1 MAKSLTSENLHQ
13 VFAFPFQDPKWLE
26 KFLIGTLL
34 LLVSFF
40 ILPMFLIYG
49 YSTEL
54 MRMAIKGKELSLPE
68 WDAWEKKFTDGAKL
82 FVVGLI
88 YTLPFIVF
96 FIVVYGFI
104 LFCVVGSEMIDYSGD
119 TTSPYWAILTLL
131 GSLGGMG
138 MFGFGILLVLI
149 IGVLMPAMI
158 GHVVAKDD
166 ISAAFRI
173 GEWWKILRANIS
185 GFMIT
190 YLLVFGLFTALNIV
204 SQLLYMTVILCC
216 IIPIL
221 FIPAILYIM
230 TITSV
235 LFGQAYREGVENLEA
250 QSSGP

>member
-1 MAKSLTSENLHQ
+1 
-13 VFAFPFQDPKWLE
+13 
-26 KFLIGTLL
+26 
-34 LLVSFF
+34 
-40 ILPMFLIYG
+40 
-49 YSTEL
+49 
-54 MRMAIKGKELSLPE
+54 
-68 WDAWEKKFTDGAKL
+68 
-82 FVVGLI
+82 VVGLI
-88 YTLPFIVF
+88 YTLPVSVF